1 MYDVVIVSGSP
12 SEFSRSESV
21 LKYIGVILTQR
32 GLSVR
37 HVSVREVPAKD
48 LMFGNFNSPTVTD
61 IAEDIHNARG
71 VIVGSPVYKAAY
83 SGVLKSLFDILP
95 QDVLRDTP
103 VLPIMSGGSISHL
116 LAMEYTLKPLLST
129 LKGVPLKGVYY
140 LDNQIDKEST
150 EPILD
155 SALISRT
162 EKQIDYL
169 IDKMELKQSYT

>member
-1 MYDVVIVSGSP
+1 MRD
-12 SEFSRSESV
+12 
-21 LKYIGVILTQR
+21 
-32 GLSVR
+32 
-37 HVSVREVPAKD
+37 VPAKD
-48 LMFGNFNSPTVTD
+48 LMFGNFNSPAVTD

-129 LKGVPLKGVYY
+129 LKGVPLKG
-140 LDNQIDKEST
+140 
-150 EPILD
+150 
-155 SALISRT
+155 
-162 EKQIDYL
+162 
-169 IDKMELKQSYT
+169 